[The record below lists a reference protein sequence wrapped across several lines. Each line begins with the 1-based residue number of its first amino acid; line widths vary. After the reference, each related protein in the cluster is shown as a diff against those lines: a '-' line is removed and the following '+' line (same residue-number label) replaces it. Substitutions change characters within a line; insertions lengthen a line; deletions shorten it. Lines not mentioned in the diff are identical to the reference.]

1 MTASVERL
9 DEVLEQS
16 LRHSTRRARAD
27 LTGVLASIT
36 TLAVEQLPG
45 VHHAGVTLVEPATE
59 DGDVDSTEDGRV
71 IRCLAAT
78 DGHPLVLDNIVR
90 GCGQGPC
97 LDTITGHRLIRSDD
111 LTVESRW
118 PQFTAKAIICTP
130 VRAILSLPVFRDGR
144 PPVALNLY
152 SDRAG
157 AFDARAEASGAL
169 VAAHVAEAMNAAH
182 RRHPVRSARSQII
195 TEAKAM
201 IMAQRDVDVAQA
213 FAILVQMAKQ
223 QNESIESVARQV
235 VARNGLTRLN

>member
-36 TLAVEQLPG
+36 ALSVEHLPG
-45 VHHAGVTLVEPATE
+45 VHHAGITLLETD
-59 DGDVDSTEDGRV
+59 DGGGSA

-78 DGHPLVLDNIVR
+78 DGHPLVLDNISR
-90 GCGQGPC
+90 ICGQGPC
-97 LDTITGHRLIRSDD
+97 LEATTVHRVIRSDD

-118 PQFTAKAIICTP
+118 PAFTAKALTCTP
-130 VRAILSLPVFRDGR
+130 VRAILALPVFRDGR

-157 AFDARAEASGAL
+157 AFDARVESGGAL
-169 VAAHVAEAMNAAH
+169 VAAHVAEAMSAAH
-182 RRHPVRSARSQII
+182 GRRHPVRSARSRVI

-201 IMAQRDVDVAQA
+201 IMGQSGVDVAQA
-213 FAILVQMAKQ
+213 FAILVKIAKQ

-235 VARNGLTRLN
+235 VARNGLTGQD